1 MNTMDKKTKKI
12 IYYNQQ
18 SSIDYGW
25 KPFWFDAY
33 DFNEDLIEKVK
44 QFQSE
49 NGLSADGMVGE
60 ITFRRKWTE
69 RQAEESHA
77 LLETATGDNVIICN
91 GNKFP
96 IKWDKVV
103 TFMDRPSI
111 MPDQNSYKRCTET
124 RFPSMFVNHW
134 DATLS
139 SSHCARILNNRGLSV
154 HFMIDNDGTILQALD
169 TNHIAY
175 HAGGWNSL
183 SIGVEI
189 TNAYYPKYQSWYV
202 KNGFGE
208 RPMKENVVVHN
219 SKLEPFLGFYDVQLK
234 ALAALWAVISV
245 AHNIPLEIPTMNHA
259 VDPMCRDKKFKGFCA
274 HYSLTKNKI
283 DIAGVNLQSIRYEA
297 MDLIN
302 DKT

>member
-1 MNTMDKKTKKI
+1 MSTKQYKKI

-18 SSIDYGW
+18 SSLDYGW
-25 KPFWFDAY
+25 EPSWFDAY
-33 DFNEDLIEKVK
+33 DFDETLIENVK
-44 QFQSE
+44 EFQAE
-49 NGLSADGMVGE
+49 NGLAVDGMVGE
-60 ITFRRKWTE
+60 VTFRRKWTE

-96 IKWDKVV
+96 IQWDKVV
-103 TFMDRPSI
+103 TFMDRPTI
-111 MPDQNSYKRCTET
+111 MPDQNSYRRCTET

-175 HAGGWNSL
+175 HAGGWNSM

-189 TNAYYPKYQSWYV
+189 SNAYYPKYQDWYV

-208 RPMKENVVVHN
+208 RPIKEGVVVHN

-234 ALAALWAVISV
+234 ALAALWAAISV
-245 AHNIPLEIPTMNHA
+245 AHNIPLDIPVMNHS

-274 HYSLTKNKI
+274 HYSLTNNKI
-283 DIAGVNLQSIRYEA
+283 DIAGVNLQTIRYEA

-302 DKT
+302 PRP